1 MSTSVLTY
9 ENRRQAV
16 VVRAGHFLELTKPKI
31 AALELVT
38 VVVAAIIASSGVPT
52 NVWLVVHAV
61 IGTALVAA
69 SASALNQLLECESDR
84 LMDRTAGR
92 PLPAGHI
99 TSRDALFFGAVTFL
113 LGSVYLMVMVNWMTA
128 IVGVSTWLLYVAV
141 YTPLK
146 SRTTANTLVGALAGA
161 GPVLMGWTAVKPQFA
176 TTEDALLAGTLFVIV
191 FLWQFPHFMAIAWIY
206 REQYKSIGAR
216 MLTVVD
222 LTGRLAGKQAVW
234 AAAVLVPVSLYPAI
248 IMRAG
253 PLYFAL
259 ALLLSIVQLWIAIRF
274 MIAPGDDTARRLLR
288 CSLVY
293 LPALLGLL
301 IVTPFVFPW
310 L

>member
-1 MSTSVLTY
+1 MTASVLTY
-9 ENRRQAV
+9 ESRRQAIF
-16 VVRAGHFLELTKPKI
+16 VRAGHFIELTKPKI

-61 IGTALVAA
+61 IGTVLVAA
-69 SASALNQLLECESDR
+69 SASAFNQLLERESDR
-84 LMDRTAGR
+84 LMIRTAER
-92 PLPAGHI
+92 PLPAGYV
-99 TSRDALFFGAVTFL
+99 SPREAFCFAMATFV
-113 LGSVYLMVMVNWMTA
+113 LGTVYLVAMVNWVTA
-128 IVGVSTWLLYVAV
+128 TLGVATWLLYVAV

-146 SRTTANTLVGALAGA
+146 SRTTANTLVGAVAGA
-161 GPVLMGWTAVKPQFA
+161 GPVLMGWTAVQPRFSTA
-176 TTEDALLAGTLFVIV
+176 EDALLAATLFVIV

-206 REQYKSIGAR
+206 RDQYKSVGSQ

-222 LTGRLAGKQAVW
+222 ATGRLAGKQAVW

-248 IMRAG
+248 IMRTG
-253 PLYFAL
+253 PLYFGL
-259 ALLLSIVQLWIAIRF
+259 ALLLSAVQLWIAGSF
-274 MIAPGDDTARRLLR
+274 MVSPSDQSARRLLR
-288 CSLVY
+288 CSLIY